1 MFYRCAFN
9 PASPQPVQPRR
20 DLETPS
26 NVSCEI
32 CGNPATMI
40 CACKPPLQGF
50 CDGHFAGHRAKFPQ
64 ADHYQVPAI
73 RLGCIPTTYSD
84 LEAFREKQKLIDQTL
99 DRMRTS
105 KQDLLR
111 KKDETERIFEDLFQ
125 QLTTVR
131 EEEMEMLNVKIGEI
145 EVKMSEFESNTEQL
159 RYSFDYAPRS
169 QLEYLVACQNS
180 AELARRNLE
189 FLRVEYPDLTEA
201 KRALDHLVKISVNLK
216 LFDQAPVV
224 APEEAKEAPAGDVL
238 FPYVSSMRVVLF
250 KLPRMDTYSKRDFSP
265 RYRPKLDDCSQIVVL
280 PGRKIFCVGGRESNF
295 AYTIAADSA
304 YVTEHRMT
312 QKRASAGVV
321 CASPYVF
328 IFGGSFRDTDIR
340 HIERYNHVNAVWA
353 PIQALMTYGRCNFS
367 PCAHEQKVYLL
378 GGGPVK
384 GEFYSEERD
393 ACYNFPFNMPSSGSA
408 LTFIARNKSVVFISG
423 REMYRL
429 VDNRIEPLHK
439 PCDFEPSSHI
449 APIKIGD
456 KLFFTD
462 WTTEFRILAVNVANF
477 NIEEVAKYQQGSL

>member
-1 MFYRCAFN
+1 
-9 PASPQPVQPRR
+9 
-20 DLETPS
+20 
-26 NVSCEI
+26 
-32 CGNPATMI
+32 MI

-50 CDGHFAGHRAKFPQ
+50 CDGHFAGHRAKFLQ

-73 RLGCIPTTYSD
+73 RLGCIPTTHQD
-84 LEAFREKQKLIDQTL
+84 LEAFREKQKLIDKTL
-99 DRMRTS
+99 EGMKTS
-105 KQDLLR
+105 RQDLQR
-111 KKDETERIFEDLFQ
+111 KKAETERIFEDLFQ

-131 EEEMEMLNVKIGEI
+131 EEEMEALNVKIGEI
-145 EVKMSEFESNTEQL
+145 EAKMSDFESNTELL
-159 RYSFDYAPRS
+159 RYSLDYAPRS

-180 AELARRNLE
+180 AELARRKLE

-224 APEEAKEAPAGDVL
+224 APEEEKAAPGSDVI
-238 FPYVSSMRVVLF
+238 FPYVSSMRVCLF
-250 KLPRMDTYSKRDFSP
+250 KLPRMDTYTKRDFPP

-321 CASPYVF
+321 CVSPYVF
-328 IFGGSFRDTDIR
+328 ILGGSFRETDIR
-340 HIERYNHVNAVWA
+340 HIERFNHVNTVWA
-353 PIQALMTYGRCNFS
+353 PIQALMNYARCNFC
-367 PCAHEQKVYLL
+367 PCAHERKIYLL
-378 GGGPVK
+378 GGGPAK
-384 GEFYSEERD
+384 GEYYSEEHD
-393 ACYNFPFNMPSSGSA
+393 ACYNFPFNMPSSGPA
-408 LTFIARNKSVVFISG
+408 ITFIARNNWVVFISG
-423 REMYRL
+423 RQMYRL
-429 VDNRIEPLHK
+429 VENRIEPLNK

-449 APIKIGD
+449 APVKIGD

-462 WTTEFRILAVNVANF
+462 WTTEFRVLAVNVANF
-477 NIEEVAKYQQGSL
+477 NREEVAKYQQGSL